1 MAIVNFIPE
10 VWSAKLKVAL
20 EKSLV
25 YGAAGVINRAYEGDI
40 SNYGDTVH
48 ITNLVE
54 PTIGNYTAHTDI
66 TVEDVDD
73 ADTVLIINQSKYFAF
88 EVDDVE
94 KRQARGDVMNE
105 QARKAGYLLKDAADQ
120 HIAGLMAAG
129 VDAGNLIAEQTI
141 SVGTNKAYEI
151 LVNLGVT
158 LDTDNVPTDGRW
170 VVVTPAFHGLL
181 LQDSRFIAAGDNQGA
196 DVRTNGHVGRAA
208 GFSIKVS
215 NNAPNGPGAGAGKLI
230 IAGYEG
236 AVTFAEQIAKTEAAR
251 VEKRFADMVKGLHL
265 YGGKVIRPT
274 GLAAADVIIS

>member
-1 MAIVNFIPE
+1 MAIANFIPE

-25 YGAAGVINRAYEGDI
+25 YGAAGVINRNYEGDI
-40 SNYGDTVH
+40 ANFGDTVH
-48 ITNLVE
+48 ITNLTD

-73 ADTVLIINQSKYFAF
+73 ADTILIINQSKYFAF

-94 KRQARGDVMNE
+94 KRQARGDVLNE
-105 QARKAGYLLKDAADQ
+105 QARKAGYLLKDTADQ

-141 SVGTNKAYEI
+141 SVASNKAYEI
-151 LVNLGVT
+151 LVNLGVR
-158 LDTDNVPTDGRW
+158 LDEDNVPTDGRW

-181 LQDSRFIAAGDNQGA
+181 LQDSRFIAAGDSQGA
-196 DVRTNGHVGRAA
+196 EVRTNGHVGRAA

-274 GLAAADVIIS
+274 GLAAADVIVS

>member
-1 MAIVNFIPE
+1 MAIANFIPE
-10 VWSAKLKVAL
+10 VWNARLLVDL
-20 EKSLV
+20 EKAHV
-25 YGAAGVINRAYEGDI
+25 YGAAGVINRNYEGDI
-40 SNYGDTVH
+40 SQYGDTVH
-48 ITNLVE
+48 ITSLVD
-54 PTIGNYTAHTDI
+54 PTIGNYTKHTDI

-73 ADTVLIINQSKYFAF
+73 ADLTLIINQSKYFAF
-88 EVDDVE
+88 EVDDIE

-105 QARKAGYLLKDAADQ
+105 QARKAAYLLKDAADT
-120 HIAGLMAAG
+120 HIAGLMATG

-141 SVGTNKAYEI
+141 SATTNKAYEI
-151 LVNLGVT
+151 LVNLSVT
-158 LDTDNVPTDGRW
+158 LDEDNVPTDGRW

-215 NNAPNGPGAGAGKLI
+215 NNAPAGPGAGAGKLI

-265 YGGKVIRPT
+265 YGGKVIRPE
-274 GLAAADVIIS
+274 GLAAADVIVS